1 MATTLKDKLE
11 KLSRED
17 RVWVEQRT
25 RQLLADEL
33 SLRQTRQKLNRRQ
46 VDVAE
51 LMRVGQDNVSR
62 IESRGEN
69 RISTVRQYVEALGG
83 TLNLVAEF
91 PDLEPVRIV
100 GVEGVSMPEK
110 SKTKARPRK
119 VAPSTAKS
127 AKTVSQTTRKTNRSA
142 SRARD

>member
-25 RQLLADEL
+25 RQLVADEL
-33 SLRQTRQKLNRRQ
+33 SLRQIRQKLNRRQ

-110 SKTKARPRK
+110 SKAKARPRK

-127 AKTVSQTTRKTNRSA
+127 AKTVSQTTRKTSRSA